1 MKYFTFLLLFFTL
14 NTYAQLDLRFDYGVL
29 EAENNWVCLP
39 MNKDRTYTYGFVY
52 LDNFAGLTFHLDGS
66 FSISKEGKVNLK
78 KQPSTQMMKQ
88 RIAPTKLKV
97 AIIPAT
103 LYGDLQITATPDW
116 LSFYNKGDNNV
127 GRLFKLGSTYNAWNQ
142 SEKALVYL
150 EQVKNIDPKYR
161 LLSFEFAF
169 AYNALKQFDKASTFL
184 IEAIKQ
190 NPNDC
195 LLYKELVYA
204 QINLKKIDN
213 AISSTNLALEACK
226 DKSIKGEILRN
237 IAYYYYTQK
246 DKLEFKNWADKAKI
260 ELANNPKAIGLLE
273 NWEKELNP

>member
-1 MKYFTFLLLFFTL
+1 MKYFTLLLLFCAL
-14 NTYAQLDLRFDYGVL
+14 NTHAQLNLKFDSGLL
-29 EAENNWVCLP
+29 EAEKNWVCLP
-39 MNKDRTYTYGFVY
+39 MNKDSTYTYGFVY

-97 AIIPAT
+97 AIIPTT
-103 LYGDLQITATPDW
+103 LYSDLQITATPEW
-116 LSFYNKGDNNV
+116 LTFYNKGENDV
-127 GRLFKLGSTYNAWNQ
+127 GRLFNLGSTSNAWNQ

-150 EQVKNIDPKYR
+150 EKVKNINPNYR

-184 IEAIKQ
+184 VEAIKK

-195 LLYKELVYA
+195 LLYKELVYT
-204 QINLKKIDN
+204 QINLRQIDK
-213 AISSTNLALEACK
+213 AIETTNSALEACN
-226 DKSIKGEILRN
+226 DKNIKAEILRN
-237 IAYYYYTQK
+237 ITYYYYSEK
-246 DKLEFKNWADKAKI
+246 DKVQFKVWAEKAKKEFGENVKGI
-260 ELANNPKAIGLLE
+260 ALINKWEVELR
-273 NWEKELNP
+273 